1 MAAGWLGGAVAESFT
16 EGYQFSITDSLQ
28 PFGLIQWCLLELQAW
43 HYAQCRVNSYYTN
56 VLNPGSLGLLNPA
69 DLV

>member
-1 MAAGWLGGAVAESFT
+1 MAFSF
-16 EGYQFSITDSLQ
+16 Q
-28 PFGLIQWCLLELQAW
+28 PAGLIQWCLLELQAW

-56 VLNPGSLGLLNPA
+56 VLNPGSLGLRNPA

>member
-1 MAAGWLGGAVAESFT
+1 MADGWGGAVAESFT

-28 PFGLIQWCLLELQAW
+28 PFGLIQRYLRELQVW
-43 HYAQCRVNSYYTN
+43 HYAHCRVNSHYTH
-56 VLNPGSLGLLNPA
+56 VLNRRPLGLRKTD